1 MGKSGV
7 LASVVFAVLAVACS
21 ASVPSQQEHS
31 SSVREAVIKGTPSGN
46 SQDAVVLLVHY
57 DPQSGGF
64 GQCTATILGPSVV
77 LTARHC
83 VSETDQGSACSASGK
98 ALQGGRIYSDHKA
111 NTMYVFKGA
120 QRPSFHG
127 DVKADGRGAKIL
139 HSGAKT
145 LCDQDIAL
153 ILLEKP
159 IDSAAIAPIRL
170 ETPPAAREVITA
182 VGWGVTDKTDSPNVR
197 QQRTGIRIE
206 ELGPVEDA
214 PGDAVGK
221 NEFRVG
227 ESICSGDS
235 GGPGLATETGA
246 VLGVVSR
253 GGNGTE
259 GDPNDPSSQCVA
271 ASNLYT
277 QVAPFKDLVL
287 SAFEQV
293 GEEPWLEGGPDPR
306 KAKFGEECAGADA
319 CRSNVCVDGKCSE
332 DCSSNACPDGYECA
346 ATTSVCVVKAP
357 TAPTNSAASSNASVG
372 SCALGAGGAP
382 GNAGWLLALAVVA
395 GPLVRR
401 GRRRML
407 PAPREPRSR
416 TVATFSS
423 GE

>member
-1 MGKSGV
+1 MRRKAV
-7 LASVVFAVLAVACS
+7 LASATLAVAAAACS
-21 ASVPSQQEHS
+21 PSAQQGERSSV
-31 SSVREAVIKGTPSGN
+31 VREAVIKGTASDA

-98 ALQGGRIYSDHKA
+98 ALDGGRIYSDHKA

-120 QRPSFHG
+120 QRPNFHG
-127 DVKADGRGAKIL
+127 DIKADGRGAKIL

-153 ILLEKP
+153 ILLDKP
-159 IDSAAIAPIRL
+159 IEAAPIAPIRL
-170 ETPPAAREVITA
+170 DAPPTPREIMTA
-182 VGWGVTDKTDSPNVR
+182 VGWGVTDKTESPNVR
-197 QQRTGIRIE
+197 QQRSGIRIE
-206 ELGPVEDA
+206 KVGPVEDA

-259 GDPNDPSSQCVA
+259 GDPNDPSSQCLD

-277 QVAPFKDLVL
+277 QVAPFNDLVL
-287 SAFEQV
+287 KAFDEA

-306 KAKFGEECAGADA
+306 KAKFGEECAGAEA
-319 CRSNVCVDGKCSE
+319 CRSNVCVEGKCSE
-332 DCSSNACPDGYECA
+332 DCSSSVCPDGYECA
-346 ATTSVCVVKAP
+346 STTSVCVVKAP
-357 TAPTNSAASSNASVG
+357 TSPTNSAASSSASVG
-372 SCALGAGGAP
+372 SCALRPVDARCER
-382 GNAGWLLALAVVA
+382 WTVLLALMTVLLASRRA
-395 GPLVRR
+395 PL
-401 GRRRML
+401 
-407 PAPREPRSR
+407 ARSR
-416 TVATFSS
+416 PSRAPWAPGAVASRFS